1 MIDTLTDPFQY
12 AFMQRAFIAAGLAAV
27 VCAVVGTFVVLKGLA
42 FMGDAVAHSSLTGMA
57 VFYLLG
63 GSIIWGALAWAVPA
77 SVAMAFISRRANM
90 IPS

>member
-1 MIDTLTDPFQY
+1 MSIIDSITDPFQY

-27 VCAVVGTFVVLKGLA
+27 VCAAVGTFVVEKGLA

-63 GSIIWGALAWAVPA
+63 AAFSGRSGVGYPCLRGHYIREPA
-77 SVAMAFISRRANM
+77 G
-90 IPS
+90 